1 LPHRSEPAT
10 RLQQNDDTARMSDH
24 GSSAKAILYAF
35 LANLGIAIS
44 KLAAALYTG
53 SGSMLAE
60 SIHSFA
66 DCGNQILLWVGLKQS
81 QRPPDVEHP
90 LGYGK
95 LSYFWSFIV
104 ALMLFSLGGV
114 FSIYEGWH
122 KLHEPEVLK
131 QSWVALLV
139 LGGSILLEFG
149 SLAGCLREI
158 AKLRKGRSLME
169 WLRTT
174 RNAELVVVLGEDV
187 AALIGLALA
196 FVFVGLA
203 TLTGDPRFD
212 ALGSIAIGVV
222 LVCVSIFVAV
232 RIKSLIVGRS
242 AEEDLRAAIVAE
254 IDVDPAIDKLF
265 NAITLQ
271 LGPHVML
278 AAKVKMKAGIS
289 IEEAVTHINELE
301 RRIKARFPEVA
312 WCFVEPDVED

>member
-1 LPHRSEPAT
+1 
-10 RLQQNDDTARMSDH
+10 MSDH

-35 LANLGIAIS
+35 IANLGIALS
-44 KLAAALYTG
+44 KLAAAAYTG

-60 SIHSFA
+60 AIHSFA
-66 DCGNQILLWVGLKQS
+66 DCGNQILLWIGLRQS
-81 QRPPDVEHP
+81 QRPPDAEHP

-95 LSYFWSFIV
+95 LTYFWSFVV

-122 KLHEPEVLK
+122 KLHAPEEIK
-131 QSWVALLV
+131 QAWVALLV
-139 LGGSILLEFG
+139 LGGSIVLETG
-149 SLAGCLREI
+149 SLLGCLREI
-158 AKLRKGRSLME
+158 AKLRGNRSLAQ
-169 WLRTT
+169 WLRST

-187 AALIGLALA
+187 AALIGLVLA
-196 FVFVGLA
+196 FAFVGLA
-203 TLTGDPRFD
+203 MLTGDPRFD

-222 LVCVSIFVAV
+222 LVAVSLFVAV

-271 LGPHVML
+271 LGPQVML
-278 AAKVKMKAGIS
+278 AAKVKMRPGIS
-289 IEEAVTHINELE
+289 IEEAVAHINGLE
-301 RRIKARFPEVA
+301 QRIKARFPEVA